1 MNRDELGRF
10 APGTPPGPGRPS
22 GTTESKPRKRPRK
35 VHLTTGEH
43 LQLTTLDRLDRRT
56 GAGRQITQRFDELV
70 DELDRPLTEIEY
82 GICKQI
88 AYLEF
93 RLSVMQAQELT
104 SGSLNLDPI
113 LRAQRELR
121 AWYSFLEARM
131 DERGYR
137 SAKHA
142 RRLAVLSSS
151 AGALEAWTDSSAEE

>member
-10 APGTPPGPGRPS
+10 APGTTPGPGRPP
-22 GTTESKPRKRPRK
+22 GITESKPRKRPRR
-35 VHLTTGEH
+35 VHLTTAEH
-43 LQLTTLDRLDRRT
+43 LQLATLDQLDRRT
-56 GAGRQITQRFDELV
+56 GAGRQITQRYDELV
-70 DELDRPLTEIEY
+70 MEIDRHLTQIEY

-121 AWYSFLEARM
+121 AWYNFLEDRM
-131 DERGYR
+131 EERGYR
-137 SAKHA
+137 SAMHA
-142 RRLAVLSSS
+142 RRLDVLFSNTGSL
-151 AGALEAWTDSSAEE
+151 GARTDSPTEE